1 MSNINQHNYEEF
13 FLLYVDGELS
23 AADKQAVEQFVQ
35 ANPDLA
41 IELEML
47 QQMQLPAQ
55 EIIYAGK
62 ENLYKKE
69 STAVQYEN
77 YEEQFLLHVDKQLS
91 WEEEEKLAIFVL
103 QNPALQ
109 EGFTLLKQTQL
120 PVETIVF
127 SDKASLYRK
136 EAKEK
141 PLFYFGWQR
150 MAIAAAV
157 LGLVVFAGLLL
168 PSGEKNPAT
177 PLAKT
182 NTNKTATPIINGST
196 GNAAVAQDKN
206 NATVA
211 VQKTAAA
218 KYQVLNP
225 DQVSK
230 TSFTGNNPALTAN
243 NTAVTAQEKYR
254 EDAIVNTDIA
264 RTATNKPE
272 SLAVI
277 PANNTLNKIEETQLA
292 GNTREEPLHAQPA
305 VYRELN
311 TEDEKK
317 SFYLGALE
325 INKDKLRGFFR
336 KAGSLFKGKS
346 KTEEE
351 KTEPIPTT
359 VTDDP
364 LK

>member
-1 MSNINQHNYEEF
+1 VSSINHHNYEEF

-23 AADKQAVEQFVQ
+23 ASDKEAVEQFVQ

-55 EIIYAGK
+55 EMIYAGK
-62 ENLYKKE
+62 EDLYKKE
-69 STAVQYEN
+69 SSAVQYEN

-91 WEEEEKLAIFVL
+91 SEEEEKLAIFVL

-109 EGFTLLKQTQL
+109 EAFTLLKQTRL
-120 PVETIVF
+120 FPETIIF
-127 SDKASLYRK
+127 RDKSSLYRK

-141 PLFYFGWQR
+141 PGFYLSWQR

-157 LGLVVFAGLLL
+157 LGLIVVTGLLL
-168 PSGEKNPAT
+168 PSGENNSLT
-177 PLAKT
+177 LAKT
-182 NTNKTATPIINGST
+182 NTNKTIEPVTN
-196 GNAAVAQDKN
+196 GNATKQAPVQDNN
-206 NATVA
+206 NAIVTAQTTVA
-211 VQKTAAA
+211 V
-218 KYQVLNP
+218 KYQALKPVLL
-225 DQVSK
+225 SK
-230 TSFTGNNPALTAN
+230 GSLAGKNVPAAQN
-243 NTAVTAQEKYR
+243 SSAVITEEKYR
-254 EDAIVNTDIA
+254 EADIVNTNISTTTIGRPEDLP
-264 RTATNKPE
+264 ATT
-272 SLAVI
+272 
-277 PANNTLNKIEETQLA
+277 ANNTLNKIEPNRLV
-292 GNTREEPLHAQPA
+292 GNTMEEPLNVQPA

-351 KTEPIPTT
+351 KTEILPTT